1 MSSPC
6 HCATLRLATRRLSAA
21 YDRALEPLGL
31 NIAQY
36 GLLRRVS
43 YQEAVSLTALGHA
56 QGLDRS
62 TVGRNAR
69 VLERQGLLVTGR
81 SAEDQREVEVRLT
94 EQGRALLEQALP
106 LWEGCQRDLAE
117 KLGAERLGLLREI
130 LEEI

>member
-43 YQEAVSLTALGHA
+43 YQEAVSLTTLGQA

-62 TVGRNAR
+62 TMGRNAR
-69 VLERQGLLVTGR
+69 VLERRGLLSTAR
-81 SAEDQREVEVRLT
+81 SDDDQREVEVRLT
-94 EQGRALLEQALP
+94 EPGRALLEKALP
-106 LWEGCQRDLAE
+106 IWEGCQRDLEE
-117 KLGAERLGLLREI
+117 KLGADRLRHLREI
-130 LEEI
+130 LAEI

>member
-43 YQEAVSLTALGHA
+43 YQEAVSLTTLGQA

-62 TVGRNAR
+62 TMGRNAR
-69 VLERQGLLVTGR
+69 VLERRGLLSTAR
-81 SAEDQREVEVRLT
+81 SDDDQREVEVRLT
-94 EQGRALLEQALP
+94 EPGRALLEKALP
-106 LWEGCQRDLAE
+106 LWEGCQRDLEE
-117 KLGAERLGLLREI
+117 KLGADRLRHLREI
-130 LEEI
+130 LAEI